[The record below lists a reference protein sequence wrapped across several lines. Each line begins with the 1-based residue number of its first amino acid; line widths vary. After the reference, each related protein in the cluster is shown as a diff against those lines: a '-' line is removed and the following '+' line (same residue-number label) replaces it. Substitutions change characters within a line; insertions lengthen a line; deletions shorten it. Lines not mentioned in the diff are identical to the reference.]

1 MIWRLPE
8 PRFDVASALDRGG
21 RDYQEDSLV
30 ADFAVGDDCGIV
42 VLADG
47 MGGHSAG
54 DVASKIVVTE
64 VFSELKFHSD
74 LFFDHAQ
81 SMPTLMSNAINSANA
96 CVREAMLEN
105 PESKG
110 MGSTVVASVM
120 AGNRMYW
127 TSVGDSPLYHYRGGK
142 MTQVNEDHSMAPQI
156 DALVLAGA
164 IKPEEAKSHPDRNC
178 LTSAIA
184 GGKINRMD
192 NRGVALDLKAGDIVV
207 VSSDGL
213 QFLEDK
219 VITRIIS
226 RNRRKPSAD
235 IAHALLQA
243 VKGLEHP
250 EQDNISFAVVKVRH
264 EKPVIRPVR
273 RGAEAVTEFAS
284 TRLTEAMVLDGGASA
299 GVVAPKDGG
308 AAAAQAFDERSTAEA
323 ASGAAPKSKVAQG

>member
-30 ADFAVGDDCGIV
+30 SDFAVGDDCGIV

-74 LFFDHAQ
+74 MFFDSEQ
-81 SMPTLMSNAINSANA
+81 SMPALMANA
-96 CVREAMLEN
+96 VTTANSCVREAMMES
-105 PESKG
+105 PESRG
-110 MGSTVVASVM
+110 MGSTVVAAVL
-120 AGNRMYW
+120 AGNKMYW
-127 TSVGDSPLYHYRGGK
+127 TSVGDSPLYHYRAGK
-142 MTQVNEDHSMAPQI
+142 MSQVNEDHSMAPQI

-164 IKPEEAKSHPDRNC
+164 ISAEDAKSHPERNC

-184 GGKINRMD
+184 GGKINRID
-192 NRGVALDLKAGDIVV
+192 NRGLALDLKAGDIIV

-213 QFLEDK
+213 QFLDDK
-219 VITRIIS
+219 VIAKIIS

-235 IAHALLQA
+235 IANALLQA
-243 VKGLEHP
+243 VKGLDDP
-250 EQDNISFAVVKVRH
+250 EQDNISFSVVKVRH
-264 EKPVIRPVR
+264 EKPVVRPVR
-273 RGAEAVTEFAS
+273 RGNVAEVSFHS
-284 TRLTEAMVLDGGASA
+284 TRLADPDELDAVAETGDDTAGGAEEK
-299 GVVAPKDGG
+299 VAAK
-308 AAAAQAFDERSTAEA
+308 AAQ
-323 ASGAAPKSKVAQG
+323 G